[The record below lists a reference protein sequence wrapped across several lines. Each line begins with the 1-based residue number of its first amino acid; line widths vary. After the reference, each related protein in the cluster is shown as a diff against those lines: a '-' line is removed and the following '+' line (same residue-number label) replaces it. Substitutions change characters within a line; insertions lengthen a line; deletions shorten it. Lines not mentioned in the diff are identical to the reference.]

1 MREQPLVSIIIPTY
15 NRAHLIGET
24 LDSVLAQT
32 YPNWECIIVDDGS
45 TDNTDEVVGAYVE
58 KDARFKYYHRP
69 EEHLPGGNGA
79 RNFGFKMS
87 KGEYVNW
94 LDSDDLLS
102 PYFLSNKELE
112 FLNGNFDAI
121 VSLSQTFNKI
131 SGDGSILWNILPDNK
146 DQLQL
151 NNLVNDF
158 LKQNMLWPPI
168 AIVWKKTFFDKKK
181 ELWNEHLKSWQD
193 WEFHI
198 KMLLEKPNLHFKSC
212 DIDTFYR
219 IDSSDKIST
228 KAKDKQFFINLKNSI
243 DAVILL
249 LKSKALI
256 DIFSSEIKNLIAR
269 VLIRLPIQNGYYK
282 FSLLSA
288 LKYTFFLKSLFPIKS
303 LILELARQYSISR
316 KISSFLYKSYKE
328 KIKFDTTFMKLTK
341 ENLK

>member
-1 MREQPLVSIIIPTY
+1 MNNQPLVSIIIPTY

-32 YPNWECIIVDDGS
+32 YQNWECIIVDDGS
-45 TDNTDEVVGAYVE
+45 TDDTDAVMQKFCD
-58 KDARFKYYHRP
+58 KDSRFKYYQRP

-79 RNFGFKMS
+79 RNYGFKMS
-87 KGEYVNW
+87 QGEYVNW
-94 LDSDDLLS
+94 FDSDDLLS

-112 FLNGNFDAI
+112 LLNGNFDAI

-168 AIVWKKTFFDKKK
+168 AIVWKKIFFDKKK

-198 KMLLEKPNLHFKSC
+198 KMLLEKPNIYFKTR

-228 KAKDKQFFINLKNSI
+228 KKKDELFFINLKKSI
-243 DAVILL
+243 DAVISL
-249 LKSKALI
+249 LKSQGLMG
-256 DIFSSEIKNLIAR
+256 IFSSEIKNLIAR
-269 VLIRLPIQNGYYK
+269 ILIKLPIQNGYYK
-282 FSLLSA
+282 FALTSA
-288 LKYTFFLKSLFPIKS
+288 LKYTFLLKSLFPIKS
-303 LILELARQYSISR
+303 FILELARQYSISR
-316 KISSFLYKSYKE
+316 KITILFYKPYKE
-328 KIKFDTTFMKLTK
+328 KVKFDTTFMKLTK